1 MRGGCRRLP
10 APHNGKTG
18 CSTGATVVNNTLP
31 LYYHPTAVCFVD
43 DNYSFSQS
51 LLLTIP
57 EDMHLTTFLSP
68 DEALDIVNIPHP
80 RRPLAD
86 LCFSQEG
93 NLIRLD
99 LNVLEQEIKHID
111 RFKRISVMLIDYA
124 MPTMNDLDFCA
135 QLTDRNVRRVLLTGV
150 ADEKT
155 AVLAFNAGL
164 IDHYLPKAKLSSP
177 GGVMPYIL
185 DQQQRYFQSY
195 QSRLTKAL
203 GIAPPD
209 FTQDPAFCEYFY
221 KLIDDNA
228 IAEYFLVTHPAGYLC
243 LTKQG
248 KSKQLVVQ
256 GSEAK
261 AHNLRIME
269 EFSAPAELTEKIRR
283 DDALVYFFEH
293 PAGYSGDD
301 QFPWDEATF
310 PASVITGRDRYLCCL
325 VQERPADIDFEPTES
340 SYQKHL
346 QQTNFQ
352 QAP

>member
-1 MRGGCRRLP
+1 V
-10 APHNGKTG
+10 KT
-18 CSTGATVVNNTLP
+18 ALP

-51 LLLTIP
+51 LALTIP

-80 RRPLAD
+80 RPPLAD

-111 RFKRISVMLIDYA
+111 RFERISVMLVDYA
-124 MPTMNDLDFCA
+124 MPTMNGLEFCA
-135 QLTDRNVRRVLLTGV
+135 QLTDRDVRRVLLTGV

-155 AVLAFNAGL
+155 AVQAFNAGL

-177 GGVMPYIL
+177 GGVVPYIL

-203 GIAPPD
+203 GIATPD

-221 KLIDDNA
+221 QLIDDNA
-228 IAEYFLVTHPAGYLC
+228 IAEYYMVTHPAGYLC
-243 LTKQG
+243 LTNQG

-256 GSEAK
+256 DSNTK
-261 AHNLRIME
+261 AHNLRLME
-269 EFSAPAELTEKIRR
+269 EFSAPAKLIEKVRG
-283 DDALVYFFEH
+283 DAALVCFFEH
-293 PAGYSGDD
+293 PADYSGDE

-310 PASVITGRDRYLCCL
+310 PVSVVNGRDRYLCCL
-325 VQERPADIDFEPTES
+325 VEEPPADIDFDPTES

-346 QQTNFQ
+346 QQTLFN
-352 QAP
+352 